1 MSNPTSS
8 NSAKRYI
15 RWDLGNPKP
24 SNKFNEE
31 EFEGNYFELEE
42 ARDRNKSNVQ
52 ISMNQMEDD
61 SRIIFP
67 DRHIWIGSL
76 NFPVMKS
83 HYDKINS
90 INGVEVFKVPGTYT
104 ILVGVGV
111 LFNDDKVKKCIELAL
126 NAECLSNL

>member
-1 MSNPTSS
+1 MSN
-8 NSAKRYI
+8 NSLSKGAKKFI

-24 SNKFNEE
+24 SKKFNEE

-61 SRIIFP
+61 SRITFP
-67 DRHIWIGSL
+67 DRNIWIGSL
-76 NFPVMKS
+76 NFPLMKS
-83 HYDKINS
+83 HYNKINS
-90 INGVEVFKVPGTYT
+90 LEGVEVFKVPGTYT

-111 LFNDDKVKKCIELAL
+111 MFNDERVKKAIEIELG
-126 NAECLSNL
+126 AENIGN